1 MLNLSLILEI
11 SEGLEKEQNRFLR
24 FLEKFLQNFVFFGRE
39 ERIMDNNLDMD
50 FLYKQDKK
58 SNYKLIFER

>member
-11 SEGLEKEQNRFLR
+11 SEGLEKEQNRFL
-24 FLEKFLQNFVFFGRE
+24 EKFLENFVFFGRE